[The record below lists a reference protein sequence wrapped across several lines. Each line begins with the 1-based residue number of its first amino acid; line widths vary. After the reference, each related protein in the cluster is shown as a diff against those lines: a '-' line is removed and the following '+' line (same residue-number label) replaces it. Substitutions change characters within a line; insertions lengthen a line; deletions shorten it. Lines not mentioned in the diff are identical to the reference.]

1 MSRGKITWNITEN
14 KYIWTDDMENV
25 DFEILKYSSDTSLR
39 PYQKENKEKV
49 YNAWK
54 TKRSV
59 MLQMPTGTGKTRLFS
74 SIIKDIENYSTK
86 HEQELSCLVVVH
98 RMELINQIVQTL
110 SKSYGLE
117 SGIIQA
123 GFRQK
128 PELKLQVASVQTLS
142 RRLEKWT
149 DKQFD
154 FIIVDEAHHVP
165 AESYLKIINSFPEA
179 KLLGVTATPYRL
191 SGEGFT
197 DIFDKLIIS
206 PSVKEFIDM
215 GVLSKYDYYSVRPN
229 SEIQREI
236 DQLKKIQ
243 SGDYT
248 DADMTRVCDNDHIR
262 AQVVETYLKYAAG
275 KKGIIYTINKV
286 HNYNLC
292 QDFRKHGIKTVAI
305 DSGTPTEIRTRYIED
320 FKEGKIDIICNVNI
334 FSEGFDC
341 PDIEFVQL
349 ARPTQS
355 LSLFLQQ
362 VGRGL
367 RTSEGKEKCL
377 FLDNV
382 GLYNR
387 FGFPSSKRKWHYH
400 FIGHEEAPQGNGMP
414 GSSMVRRQEKDLSEG
429 DEEVFLIETVSELKF
444 EKKRALDVFQVI
456 NSLNTVLIN
465 RDDYALR
472 MLEEEFSKSGESSLC
487 FDGHKVSVWK
497 DNSSQSNTWG
507 AEFYIKNFRFRF
519 EHEPETRCLAS
530 EDELNKWL
538 TFRFLTIRENVDA
551 KKICDYRKEISK
563 YSFDK
568 EYLIDMYN
576 RWFDN
581 DSENPLQRNLILEQ
595 LVGQTYDYLFENDSG
610 NRVFAMIMQMPSD
623 KRKVA
628 IGR

>member
-1 MSRGKITWNITEN
+1 MRRGKITWNITEN
-14 KYIWTDDMENV
+14 KYIWIDNMGNV

-59 MLQMPTGTGKTRLFS
+59 LLQMPTGTGKTRLFS

-86 HEQELSCLVVVH
+86 HEQDLSCLVVVH

-110 SKSYGLE
+110 SEFYGLE

-128 PELKLQVASVQTLS
+128 TELRLQVASVQTLS

-197 DIFDKLIIS
+197 DIFDKLITS

-229 SEIQREI
+229 SEIQREL
-236 DQLKKIQ
+236 DQIKILQ

-292 QDFRKHGIKTVAI
+292 QDFRNHGIKTVAI
-305 DSGTPTEIRTRYIED
+305 DSSTPTEIRTRYIED

-355 LSLFLQQ
+355 LSMFLQQ

-367 RTSEGKEKCL
+367 RISEGKEKCL

-444 EKKRALDVFQVI
+444 EKKRAQEVFQVI

-538 TFRFLTIRENVDA
+538 TFRFLTIRENVDT

>member
-1 MSRGKITWNITEN
+1 MDIF
-14 KYIWTDDMENV
+14 
-25 DFEILKYSSDTSLR
+25 DFEQLKYSKDTSLR
-39 PYQKENKEKV
+39 PYQKDNKEKIYEV
-49 YNAWK
+49 WK
-54 TKRSV
+54 DKRSV

-74 SIIKDIENYSTK
+74 SIIKDIESYSTN
-86 HEQELSCLVVVH
+86 HGIELTCLVMVH
-98 RMELINQIVQTL
+98 RMELIDQIVKTL
-110 SKSYGLE
+110 MNSYGLE

-123 GFRQK
+123 GFRQN
-128 PELKLQVASVQTLS
+128 PELPLQVASVQTLC

-149 DKQFD
+149 EKKFD

-165 AESYLKIINSFPEA
+165 ADSYLKIINAFPEA

-197 DIFDKLIIS
+197 DIFDKLIVS

-229 SEIQREI
+229 SEIQRDL
-236 DQLKKIQ
+236 DQLKCFQ
-243 SGDYT
+243 GGDYT

-262 AQVVETYLKYAAG
+262 AQVVETYLKYAKG

-292 QDFRKHGIKTVAI
+292 QDFREHGIKTVAI
-305 DSGTPTEIRTRYIED
+305 DSSTPSEVRNKYIED

-341 PDIEFVQL
+341 PDIEFIQL

-355 LSLFLQQ
+355 LSMFLQQ

-367 RTSEGKEKCL
+367 RISEGKEKCL

-387 FGFPSSKRKWHYH
+387 FSFPSTKRKWHYH
-400 FIGHEEAPQGNGMP
+400 FFGHDEEVPEPTGGDGTGPIRRRENDLTEGN
-414 GSSMVRRQEKDLSEG
+414 
-429 DEEVFLIETVSELKF
+429 EEVFLIETISELRF
-444 EKKRALDVFQVI
+444 EKQRAQEVFSII
-456 NSLNTVLIN
+456 NELNNFLIY
-465 RDDYALR
+465 RDDYSLR
-472 MLEEEFSKSGESSLC
+472 LLESEFSKNNESSLC
-487 FDGHKVSVWK
+487 FDGKKVSVWK
-497 DNSSQSNTWG
+497 DNSGESNTWD
-507 AEFYIKNFRFRF
+507 ASFYLKNFKFRF
-519 EHEPETRCLAS
+519 EHEPETHYLDS
-530 EDELNKWL
+530 EEELNRWL
-538 TFRFLTIRENVDA
+538 TFRFLAIRDNVDA
-551 KKICDYRKEISK
+551 KKVSDYRKSLSQ
-563 YSFDK
+563 YSLDK

-581 DSENPLQRNLILEQ
+581 TTENPMSRNPIMEQ
-595 LVGQTYDYLFENDSG
+595 LVSQTFDYIFGNDSG
-610 NRVFAMIMQMPSD
+610 NRVFAMIMQMPND
-623 KRKVA
+623 KRRMV